1 MSRRWLR
8 ELAGIPD
15 MAVCLGCGYR
25 LRGLSEAVCPECGRE
40 FDPADSG
47 TFGLFG
53 RSCRSGWRR
62 RCVLL
67 PGCIIAYT
75 VVCAVL
81 CWASPSQ
88 WTFSFRMQGPV
99 LLVSLSLDTLG
110 VFLTLSCLALML
122 THPVKPGRLT
132 AVLTIIGFVLWYV
145 CSWVAWK
152 MICGV

>member
-15 MAVCLGCGYR
+15 MAVCSDCGYR

-53 RSCRSGWRR
+53 QQRRSGWRR
-62 RCVLL
+62 RWTVL

-75 VVCAVL
+75 VVCAIL

-88 WTFSFRMQGPV
+88 WTFSFRMLGPV
-99 LLVSLSLDTLG
+99 LLVSLTLETLG
-110 VFLTLSCLALML
+110 VILMLSCLALML
-122 THPVKPGRLT
+122 AHPVKPARLT
-132 AVLTIIGFVLWYV
+132 ALLTILGFMLWYV
-145 CSWVAWK
+145 YSWGAWEI
-152 MICGV
+152 ICGV